1 MGIIQVGIV
10 RVGVMLGGNFLWWGF
25 SEWELSGGN
34 HPGGNFLSGT
44 FHVTKIPILV
54 EKEFTAGCFV
64 RGHHIYQC
72 EWDAKIVRKG

>member
-25 SEWELSGGN
+25 SGGN

-44 FHVTKIPILV
+44 FHVTEIPILV

-64 RGHHIYQC
+64 RGHHICQC